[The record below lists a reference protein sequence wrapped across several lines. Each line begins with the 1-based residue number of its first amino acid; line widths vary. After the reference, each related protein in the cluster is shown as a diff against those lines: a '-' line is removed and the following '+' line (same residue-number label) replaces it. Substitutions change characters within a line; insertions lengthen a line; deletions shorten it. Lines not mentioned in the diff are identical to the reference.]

1 MYLVYD
7 DFGNVSKHDIKGLKG
22 LLIDEIIEDTKQN
35 LDGEDIILANISILS
50 KLALKPDDVN
60 IIHELENYG
69 LYTSDLLQIHRDVAN
84 FIEYYRTMDL
94 ESDAL
99 ETTLNIIEK
108 EM

>member
-7 DFGNVSKHDIKGLKG
+7 DFGNVSKHDVKGLKE

-35 LDGEDIILANISILS
+35 LDREDIILANISLLS

-60 IIHELENYG
+60 IINELKNYG
-69 LYTSDLLQIHRDVAN
+69 LYTSDLFQIHRDIVN
-84 FIEYYRTMDL
+84 FIEYYRVNGL

-99 ETTLNIIEK
+99 ETTLNLIGK
-108 EM
+108 EL